1 MSQPP
6 TMNALCG
13 WFGISR
19 QAHFQMSQRQ
29 TQRQEGEATVLA
41 AVQHFRHEHPRL
53 GTRKLWKELP
63 AHLADTGIT
72 IGCDRL
78 FDLLGRHDRLVPP
91 LRRGYRTTWAGTWRC
106 ANLLAETVVVRPNQA
121 WVSDITYLTTEDGFR
136 YLVLITDV
144 FSRRI
149 MGYDLSASLTLEG
162 LARVLTLAVRQVK
175 TLAPGL
181 IFHSDHGSQY
191 SAQAFRDQLDKHQIR
206 SSMGEVGNCYDN
218 ALAAPKGPPMNGILK
233 IEYGLDQRFVTE
245 AHAHRSVQQ
254 AVYLYNF
261 KRPHLALNYQK
272 PAHFHDQHLRFSFN

>member
-6 TMNALCG
+6 TMDAICG

-19 QAHFQMSQRQ
+19 QAHYQLGRRQ
-29 TQRQEGEATVLA
+29 TQRQAAEATVLA
-41 AVQHFRHEHPRL
+41 AVQHFRHQHPRL
-53 GTRKLWKELP
+53 GTRKLWQELP
-63 AHLADTGIT
+63 AQLVGTGIT
-72 IGCDRL
+72 IGRDRL
-78 FDLLGRHDRLVPP
+78 FDLLGRYDLLVPP

-149 MGYDLSASLTLEG
+149 MGYDLSASLTIEG
-162 LARVLTLAVRQVK
+162 LAQALTMAVRQVK

-191 SAQAFRDQLDKHQIR
+191 TAQAIRDQLDQHQIR
-206 SSMGEVGNCYDN
+206 SSMGDVGNCYDN
-218 ALAAPKGPPMNGILK
+218 ALAERINGILK
-233 IEYGLDQRFVTE
+233 IEYGLDQRFVSE

-272 PAHFHDQHLRFSFN
+272 PAHVYDQHLRFSFN

>member
-6 TMNALCG
+6 TMDGICS

-19 QAHFQMSQRQ
+19 QAHYQLSRRQSQRQ
-29 TQRQEGEATVLA
+29 EAEATVLA

-63 AHLADTGIT
+63 AQLADTGIT
-72 IGCDRL
+72 LGRDRL
-78 FDLLGRHDRLVPP
+78 FDLLGRYDLLVPP

-106 ANLLAETVVVRPNQA
+106 ANLLAETIVVRPNQA
-121 WVSDITYLTTEDGFR
+121 WVSDITYLTTEEGFR
-136 YLVLITDV
+136 YLVLIPDV

-149 MGYDLSASLTLEG
+149 MGYDLSASLTIAG
-162 LARVLTLAVRQVK
+162 LSRALGMVVRQVK

-191 SAQAFRDQLDKHQIR
+191 TAQAIRDQLDKYQIR

-218 ALAAPKGPPMNGILK
+218 ALAERINGILK
-233 IEYGLDQRFVTE
+233 IEYGLDQRFVSE

-272 PAHFHDQHLRFSFN
+272 PAHFYDQHLRFSFN

>member
-1 MSQPP
+1 MSPPP
-6 TMNALCG
+6 TMAAICG

-19 QAHFQMSQRQ
+19 QAHSQMGQRQ
-29 TQRQEGEATVLA
+29 RQRQAAEATVLA

-63 AHLADTGIT
+63 AYLAGTGLT
-72 IGCDRL
+72 LGRDRL
-78 FDLLGRHDRLVPP
+78 FDLLGRHDLLVPP

-136 YLVLITDV
+136 YLVLITDF

-162 LARVLTLAVRQVK
+162 LARALGMAVRQVK

-191 SAQAFRDQLDKHQIR
+191 TAQAIRDQLDKHQIR

-218 ALAAPKGPPMNGILK
+218 ALAERINGILK
-233 IEYGLDQRFVTE
+233 IEYGLDQRFVSE

-272 PAHFHDQHLRFSFN
+272 PAHFYDQHLCFSLP

>member
-6 TMNALCG
+6 TMDAICG

-19 QAHFQMSQRQ
+19 QAHYQQGRRQ
-29 TQRQEGEATVLA
+29 TQRQEAEATVLA
-41 AVQHFRHEHPRL
+41 AVQHFRYEHPRL
-53 GTRKLWKELP
+53 GTRKLWQELP

-72 IGCDRL
+72 IGRDRL
-78 FDLLGRHDRLVPP
+78 FDLLGRHDLLVPP

-121 WVSDITYLTTEDGFR
+121 WVSDITYLATEDGFR
-136 YLVLITDV
+136 YLVLITDC

-149 MGYDLSASLTLEG
+149 MGYDLSASLTIEG
-162 LARVLTLAVRQVK
+162 LSRALDMAVRQVK

-191 SAQAFRDQLDKHQIR
+191 SALAIRDQLAQHHIR

-218 ALAAPKGPPMNGILK
+218 ALAERINGILK
-233 IEYGLDQRFVTE
+233 IEYGLDQRFVSD

-272 PAHFHDQHLRFSFN
+272 PAHFYDQHLRFSFN

>member
-6 TMNALCG
+6 TMDALCG

-19 QAHFQMSQRQ
+19 QAHFQLCQRQ
-29 TQRQEGEATVLA
+29 TQRQAAEATVLA
-41 AVQHFRHEHPRL
+41 GVQHFRHEHPRL

-63 AHLADTGIT
+63 THLADTSIT
-72 IGCDRL
+72 IGRDRL
-78 FDLLGRHDRLVPP
+78 FDLLGRYDLLVPP

-106 ANLLAETVVVRPNQA
+106 ANLLAETLVVRPNQA

-149 MGYDLSASLTLEG
+149 MGYDLSASLSIEG
-162 LARVLTLAVRQVK
+162 LARALAMAVRQVK
-175 TLAPGL
+175 TRAPGL

-191 SAQAFRDQLDKHQIR
+191 TAQAIRDQLDKYQIR
-206 SSMGEVGNCYDN
+206 SSMGDVGNCYDN
-218 ALAAPKGPPMNGILK
+218 ALAERINGILK
-233 IEYGLDQRFVTE
+233 IEYGLDQRFVSE

-272 PAHFHDQHLRFSFN
+272 PAHFYDQHLRFTFN